1 MTYSECLDYL
11 YRHLPMFHRVGNIAY
26 NKGLQNIEQLCAAL
40 GNPQHQFK
48 SVHMAGTN
56 GKGSSSNMLAAVLQ
70 EAGYK
75 TGLYTSPHLKD
86 FTERIKINGQD
97 IGQAVVINFVTRHQD
112 LFTQIKPSF
121 FEMTVAL
128 AFDYFARQ
136 QVDIAIIE
144 VGLGGRL
151 DSTNIIT
158 PLVSLI
164 TNISLDH
171 QGILGDD
178 LISIATEKAGII
190 KANIPVVISKTQ
202 LAVKKVFE
210 QQAAALAAP
219 IFFADQL
226 YGVNALKP
234 DWHQQPYL
242 IEAAGKIRFQHLIL
256 DLSGEYQRYN
266 LPGVLTTL
274 DLLRDQGFRI
284 RDSHLAIGLRQ
295 VKKLT
300 GFKGRWE
307 ILHESPL
314 TICDTGH
321 NIDGIAQVVA
331 QLQRLPHPRV
341 HFVFGAV
348 NDKDIS
354 PILALLPQ
362 SYRYYFCQA
371 QIPRALPVDELTKL
385 AHEAGLS
392 GDSYPT
398 VAAAIAAA
406 KTNALEN
413 EVIFIGGSTFVVA
426 EIEDL

>member
-11 YRHLPMFHRVGNIAY
+11 YRHLPMFHRVGNIAF
-26 NKGLQNIEQLCAAL
+26 NKGLQNIESLCQAL
-40 GNPQHQFK
+40 GNPQERFK
-48 SVHMAGTN
+48 SVHVAGTN

-70 EAGYK
+70 QAGYK

-97 IGQAVVINFVTRHQD
+97 IAPDEVIRFVEQHQD
-112 LFTQIKPSF
+112 LFARVKPSF

-128 AFDYFARQ
+128 AFRYFADQ
-136 QVDIAIIE
+136 GVDIAIIE

-178 LISIATEKAGII
+178 LTSIATEKAGII
-190 KANIPVVISKTQ
+190 KPHIPVIISKTQ
-202 LAVKKVFE
+202 PAVKAVFE
-210 QQAAALAAP
+210 QKAAAQAAP
-219 IFFADQL
+219 IFFADRL
-226 YGVNALKP
+226 YGVNALRP
-234 DWHQQPYL
+234 ELHQQHYL
-242 IEAAGKIRFQHLIL
+242 IEEGGKIRFQQLTL
-256 DLSGEYQRYN
+256 DLIGEYQRFN
-266 LPGVLTTL
+266 LPGVLATL

-284 RDSHLAIGLRQ
+284 RDHHIQDGLKQ

-300 GFKGRWE
+300 GFKGRWQ
-307 ILHESPL
+307 ILQENPL
-314 TICDTGH
+314 IICDTGH
-321 NIDGIAQVVA
+321 NVDGMAQVVA
-331 QLQRLPHPRV
+331 QLQRLPHPQV

-354 PILALLPQ
+354 PILALLPRH
-362 SYRYYFCQA
+362 YRYYFCQA
-371 QIPRALPVDELTKL
+371 QIPRALPVEELIKL
-385 AHEAGLS
+385 ADEIGLN

-398 VAAAIAAA
+398 VATAIAAA
-406 KTNALEN
+406 KTNATEN

-426 EIEDL
+426 EIEEL